1 MLVPWRSF
9 SRGRRSPCRP
19 IPRSSL
25 LFARRHAA
33 PAFFYTPTL
42 SGTGN
47 SETLVCSR
55 PPNPLQNGC
64 QLRLADSFHGPFTRI
79 CNRREQFLPPV
90 IFCGACDCGPRALND
105 GEVCQETQALHGT
118 ALNPA
123 NPHALGRCRYG
134 ARRPLLGYTHGRSGI
149 RSHAVTD
156 QTSIMRFVEDN
167 WLGGGDRVRVPS
179 REPFPLPCQI
189 FSFDRSIR

>member
-9 SRGRRSPCRP
+9 SRGRRSPCRR

-25 LFARRHAA
+25 PFARRHAV

-47 SETLVCSR
+47 SEALVCSR

-64 QLRLADSFHGPFTRI
+64 LLCLADSFHGPFTRI

-90 IFCGACDCGPRALND
+90 IFCGACAPACDSPAGLRALND
-105 GEVCQETQALHGT
+105 GEVCQQTQALHCT

-134 ARRPLLGYTHGRSGI
+134 PRQPLLGYTHGRSGI
-149 RSHAVTD
+149 RRSRGYRPDFDHAL
-156 QTSIMRFVEDN
+156 RR
-167 WLGGGDRVRVPS
+167 G
-179 REPFPLPCQI
+179 
-189 FSFDRSIR
+189 

>member
-1 MLVPWRSF
+1 VLVPRRSF
-9 SRGRRSPCRP
+9 SRGRRSPCRR

-25 LFARRHAA
+25 LFARRHAV

-47 SETLVCSR
+47 SEALVCSR

-64 QLRLADSFHGPFTRI
+64 LLCLADSFPGPFTRI

-90 IFCGACDCGPRALND
+90 IFLRCVRPGVRLASGPWALND
-105 GEVCQETQALHGT
+105 GEVCQETQALHCT

-134 ARRPLLGYTHGRSGI
+134 PRQPLLGYTHGRSGI

-167 WLGGGDRVRVPS
+167 WLGGG
-179 REPFPLPCQI
+179 
-189 FSFDRSIR
+189 